1 MADGDPVAS
10 AVDLRECEREPIH
23 VPGAIQPHGVLLNLR
38 ESDLTITQVSVNA
51 LAVLGVDAQNLLQQP
66 LMQFIA
72 DESMDKIREALGLKN
87 VAVANPV
94 RVELHN
100 AQGSAFDGILHRH
113 SGALIFELEPRRT
126 RNERYLRNA
135 ASNIGGVLELLQ
147 STPDIQTLCET
158 TAEEVRRIAGFDRVM
173 VYRFD
178 PEWNGEVIAEAKVE
192 DTGSYLHHRF
202 PASDIPAQARQ
213 LYTLNWIRFIPTVDY
228 RPAGLLGTA
237 DLAEPL
243 DMSFSVL
250 RSVSPIHLEYLKN
263 MGVTASMSISLL
275 HDGRLWGLVA
285 CHHHSPK
292 YLPYA
297 IRQNCQLIGQ
307 AASSQ
312 VRVQEA
318 TSNYYYHT
326 ARTSIR
332 AKFIEHIAGV
342 QHFAEGL
349 TRLHP
354 NLLDFIEASGAAVFW
369 ENRYTT
375 VGETPDEGTL
385 ERLRVWVRSRISE
398 SLYWTDSLPSVYESA
413 AQWKDVS
420 SGLLALE
427 ILRERGCY
435 VMWFRPEVVRTVTW
449 GGNPNKAIDVDEQ
462 TGRINPRKS
471 FEAWK
476 QTVRLR
482 SLPWAPHELDSVY
495 ELRNTL
501 VSIVNAEIEREQAEE
516 QRVAREAAEA
526 ADRAKSEFLASM
538 SHEIRTPMN
547 GVLGMAELLLDT
559 QLTPEQRDYA
569 QRVHSSGET
578 LLRVLNDILDFSK
591 IEAHQMQIENL
602 NFDLRAEVEE
612 VAQLLAR
619 GAQSKGLELVDFVD
633 PAVPTA
639 LRGDPFRLRQVLT
652 NLVGNAIKFTEQGEI
667 TLFAR
672 LVEET
677 SERVTVRFE
686 VQDTGI
692 GMTPQEQERL
702 FKAFSQA
709 SSATTR
715 RYGGTGLGLVI
726 SKRLV
731 ELMGGRIEVES
742 EQGRGSTFWFTAEF
756 EKEEVARQVAGSSRG
771 TRIRGL
777 RAIIVDDNATNRK
790 ILNQQMASWGMHVES
805 AEGGL
810 PALEELRSAVER
822 GEPYHVAVLDLQ
834 MPGIDGLEL
843 AQRIKTDP
851 TLASTRLLLLT
862 SLGQYNMVGSTYRAG
877 VEAVLT
883 KPVRQAQ
890 LFNCLTTVLGPSG
903 GSPPA
908 FAEPAAPSG
917 ESTGKD
923 AYERERRAHVLL
935 AEDNMANRDVT
946 AMMLEKLGYRVDAV
960 KDGIEAVEALSR
972 TSSYAVVLMD
982 VQMPEMDGYKAT
994 KEIRRN
1000 EGGGHH
1006 TPIIAM
1012 TGNVMQGDREKVLE
1026 AGMDDYVSKPVRLD
1040 ELGEVLRRWVA
1051 DKEEKI

>member
-1 MADGDPVAS
+1 M
-10 AVDLRECEREPIH
+10 
-23 VPGAIQPHGVLLNLR
+23 
-38 ESDLTITQVSVNA
+38 
-51 LAVLGVDAQNLLQQP
+51 
-66 LMQFIA
+66 
-72 DESMDKIREALGLKN
+72 
-87 VAVANPV
+87 
-94 RVELHN
+94 
-100 AQGSAFDGILHRH
+100 
-113 SGALIFELEPRRT
+113 
-126 RNERYLRNA
+126 
-135 ASNIGGVLELLQ
+135 
-147 STPDIQTLCET
+147 
-158 TAEEVRRIAGFDRVM
+158 
-173 VYRFD
+173 
-178 PEWNGEVIAEAKVE
+178 
-192 DTGSYLHHRF
+192 
-202 PASDIPAQARQ
+202 
-213 LYTLNWIRFIPTVDY
+213 
-228 RPAGLLGTA
+228 
-237 DLAEPL
+237 
-243 DMSFSVL
+243 
-250 RSVSPIHLEYLKN
+250 
-263 MGVTASMSISLL
+263 
-275 HDGRLWGLVA
+275 
-285 CHHHSPK
+285 
-292 YLPYA
+292 
-297 IRQNCQLIGQ
+297 
-307 AASSQ
+307 
-312 VRVQEA
+312 
-318 TSNYYYHT
+318 
-326 ARTSIR
+326 
-332 AKFIEHIAGV
+332 
-342 QHFAEGL
+342 
-349 TRLHP
+349 
-354 NLLDFIEASGAAVFW
+354 
-369 ENRYTT
+369 
-375 VGETPDEGTL
+375 
-385 ERLRVWVRSRISE
+385 
-398 SLYWTDSLPSVYESA
+398 
-413 AQWKDVS
+413 
-420 SGLLALE
+420 
-427 ILRERGCY
+427 
-435 VMWFRPEVVRTVTW
+435 
-449 GGNPNKAIDVDEQ
+449 
-462 TGRINPRKS
+462 
-471 FEAWK
+471 
-476 QTVRLR
+476 
-482 SLPWAPHELDSVY
+482 
-495 ELRNTL
+495 
-501 VSIVNAEIEREQAEE
+501 
-516 QRVAREAAEA
+516 AREAAEA

-569 QRVHSSGET
+569 QRVRSSGET

-790 ILNQQMASWGMHVES
+790 ILHQQMASWGMHVES

-834 MPGIDGLEL
+834 MPGMDGLEL

-862 SLGQYNMVGSTYRAG
+862 SLGQYNMVESTYRAG

-903 GSPPA
+903 SSPPA

-1000 EGGGHH
+1000 EGGGRH

>member
-1 MADGDPVAS
+1 MADEGLVGRAL
-10 AVDLRECEREPIH
+10 DLAECEREPIH

-38 ESDLTITQVSVNA
+38 ESDLAIIQASANA
-51 LAVLGVDAQNLLQQP
+51 LDVLGVDAHNLLQQP
-66 LMQFIA
+66 LMQFID
-72 DESMDKIREALGLKN
+72 DECMDHLREALSLKN
-87 VAVANPV
+87 VAIANPV
-94 RVELHN
+94 RVELRN
-100 AQGSAFDGILHRH
+100 DRRPGFDGVLHRH
-113 SGALIFELEPRRT
+113 SGALIFELEPHRT
-126 RNERYLRNA
+126 SEERSIQTA
-135 ASNIGGVLELLQ
+135 VSNIGGALELLQ
-147 STPDIQTLCET
+147 SLPDIQTLCET
-158 TAEEVRRIAGFDRVM
+158 TAEEVRRITGFDRVM
-173 VYRFD
+173 IYKFD
-178 PEWNGEVIAEAKVE
+178 PEWNGEVIAEAKAE
-192 DTGSYLHHRF
+192 DIGSYINHRF
-202 PASDIPAQARQ
+202 PASDIPSQARR
-213 LYTLNWIRFIPTVDY
+213 LYALNSIRYIPTVDY

-263 MGVTASMSISLL
+263 MGVAASMSVSLL

-285 CHHHSPK
+285 CHHRSPRD
-292 YLPYA
+292 LPYM
-297 IRQNCQLIGQ
+297 IRQNCKLIGQ

-318 TSNYYYHT
+318 TSNYSYYME
-326 ARTSIR
+326 RTTMR
-332 AKFIEHIAGV
+332 AKFIERVAGV

-349 TRLHP
+349 TGFRP
-354 NLLDFIEASGAAVFW
+354 NMLDFVEASGAAVFW
-369 ENRYTT
+369 EDRCTT

-385 ERLRVWVRSRISE
+385 ERLREWVKSRISG

-413 AQWKDVS
+413 AEWKDVV

-427 ILRERGCY
+427 ILRERSCY

-501 VSIVNAEIEREQAEE
+501 VSIVNAEIEREHAEE

-526 ADRAKSEFLASM
+526 ADQAKSEFLASM

-559 QLTPEQRDYA
+559 KLTPEQRDYA
-569 QRVHSSGET
+569 QRVRSSGET

-591 IEAHQMQIENL
+591 IEAHQVQLENL
-602 NFDLRAEVEE
+602 NFDLRAEVED
-612 VAQLLAR
+612 VAQLLAV
-619 GAQSKGLELVDFVD
+619 GAQSKGLELIDFVD

-667 TLFAR
+667 TLFVRTLKEA
-672 LVEET
+672 
-677 SERVTVRFE
+677 SGRVTVRFE
-686 VQDTGI
+686 VKDTGI

-742 EQGRGSTFWFTAEF
+742 EQDRGSTFWFTAEF
-756 EKEEVARQVAGSSRG
+756 EKEQDAQQIAVSARR

-777 RAIIVDDNATNRK
+777 RAFIVDDNATNRK
-790 ILNQQMASWGMHVES
+790 ILHQQMASWGMHVGS

-810 PALEELRSAVER
+810 HALEELRSAVER
-822 GEPYHVAVLDLQ
+822 GEPYHIAVLDLQ
-834 MPGIDGLEL
+834 MPGMDGLEL

-851 TLASTRLLLLT
+851 TLTSTRLLLLT
-862 SLGQYNMVGSTYRAG
+862 SLGQYNMAKNTYRAG
-877 VEAVLT
+877 VEALLT

-890 LFNCLTTVLGPSG
+890 LFNCLTTMLGSSG
-903 GSPPA
+903 GSPSTSS
-908 FAEPAAPSG
+908 EPEAPSG

-923 AYERERRAHVLL
+923 AYERQAYVLL
-935 AEDNMANRDVT
+935 AEDNAANRDVT
-946 AMMLEKLGYRVDAV
+946 AMMLEKLGYRVDVV
-960 KDGIEAVEALSR
+960 KDGVEAVEALSR
-972 TSSYAVVLMD
+972 TSSYAAVLMD

-994 KEIRRN
+994 KEIRRD
-1000 EGGGHH
+1000 EGGGRH

-1012 TGNVMQGDREKVLE
+1012 TGNAMQGDREKALE
-1026 AGMDDYVSKPVRLD
+1026 AGMDDYVSKPIGLD
-1040 ELGEVLRRWVA
+1040 ELGEVLRRWVT
-1051 DKEEKI
+1051 DKEE

>member
-1 MADGDPVAS
+1 VADGEPVAG
-10 AVDLRECEREPIH
+10 AVDLTACEREPIH
-23 VPGAIQPHGVLLNLR
+23 VPGTIQPHGVLFNLR
-38 ESDLTITQVSVNA
+38 ESDLAVIQVSVNA
-51 LAVLGVDAQNLLQQP
+51 LDVLGVDAQNLLQQP
-66 LMQFIA
+66 LMQFVD
-72 DESMDKIREALGLKN
+72 DECTEHLRQALGLKN
-87 VAVANPV
+87 VAVVNPV
-94 RVELHN
+94 RVELRN
-100 AQGSAFDGILHRH
+100 DQRSGFDGVVHRH
-113 SGALIFELEPRRT
+113 GGALIFELEPRST
-126 RNERYLRNA
+126 SEERYVQNA
-135 ASNIGGVLELLQ
+135 ANNIGGALELLQ

-158 TAEEVRRIAGFDRVM
+158 TAEEVRRITGFDRVM
-173 VYRFD
+173 VYKFD
-178 PEWNGEVIAEAKVE
+178 PEWNGEVIAEAKAE
-192 DTGSYLHHRF
+192 ETGSYLHHRF
-202 PASDIPAQARQ
+202 PASDIPSQARK
-213 LYTLNWIRFIPTVDY
+213 LYALNRIRFIPKVDY
-228 RPAGLLGTA
+228 QPAGLIGTA

-243 DMSFSVL
+243 DMSFAVL

-263 MGVTASMSISLL
+263 MGVAASMSISLL

-285 CHHHSPK
+285 CHHRSPR

-307 AASSQ
+307 TASSQ
-312 VRVQEA
+312 IRVQEA
-318 TSNYYYHT
+318 TSNYSYHT
-326 ARTSIR
+326 ERTSIR
-332 AKFIEHIAGV
+332 AKFIEHVAGV

-349 TRLHP
+349 TGFRP
-354 NLLDFIEASGAAVFW
+354 NLLDFVEASGAAVFW
-369 ENRYTT
+369 EDQYTT
-375 VGETPDEGTL
+375 VGEAPDEGTL
-385 ERLRVWVRSRISE
+385 GRLREWVRSRISE

-413 AQWKDVS
+413 AEWKEVA

-435 VMWFRPEVVRTVTW
+435 IMWFRPEVVRTVTW

-559 QLTPEQRDYA
+559 KLTPVQRDYA
-569 QRVHSSGET
+569 QRVCRSGES
-578 LLRVLNDILDFSK
+578 LLRVLNDILDFSR
-591 IEAHQMQIENL
+591 IEARQVQLENL
-602 NFDLRAEVEE
+602 NFDLRVEVEE
-612 VAQLLAR
+612 VAQLLAV
-619 GAQSKGLELVDFVD
+619 GAQRKGLELVDFVD
-633 PAVPTA
+633 PAVPTT

-672 LVEET
+672 LVKET
-677 SERVTVRFE
+677 NQGVTVRFE

-702 FKAFSQA
+702 FNAFSQA

-715 RYGGTGLGLVI
+715 RYGGTGLGLII
-726 SKRLV
+726 SERLV

-742 EQGRGSTFWFTAEF
+742 EQGRGSTFWFTVEF
-756 EKEEVARQVAGSSRG
+756 EKAEGARQVALSARR

-790 ILNQQMASWGMHVES
+790 ILHQQLASWGMHVGS

-810 PALEELRSAVER
+810 HALEELRSAVER

-834 MPGIDGLEL
+834 MPGMDGLEL
-843 AQRIKTDP
+843 AQQIKTDP
-851 TLASTRLLLLT
+851 KLTSIRLLLLT
-862 SLGQYNMVGSTYRAG
+862 SLSQYNVVEDTYRAG

-890 LFNCLTTVLGPSG
+890 LFNCLTTVLGLSG
-903 GSPPA
+903 GSLSASSTPA
-908 FAEPAAPSG
+908 ESSG

-923 AYERERRAHVLL
+923 AYECQAHVLL
-935 AEDNMANRDVT
+935 AEDNAANRDVT

-960 KDGIEAVEALSR
+960 EDGVEAVEALSR
-972 TSSYAVVLMD
+972 ISSYAAVLMD

-994 KEIRRN
+994 KEIRRY
-1000 EGGGHH
+1000 EGGGRHI
-1006 TPIIAM
+1006 PIIAM
-1012 TGNVMQGDREKVLE
+1012 TGNAMQGDREKALE
-1026 AGMDDYVSKPVRLD
+1026 AGMDDYVSKPVGLN
-1040 ELGEVLRRWVA
+1040 ELGEILGRWVA
-1051 DKEEKI
+1051 DKEE

>member
-1 MADGDPVAS
+1 
-10 AVDLRECEREPIH
+10 
-23 VPGAIQPHGVLLNLR
+23 
-38 ESDLTITQVSVNA
+38 
-51 LAVLGVDAQNLLQQP
+51 
-66 LMQFIA
+66 MQFVD
-72 DESMDKIREALGLKN
+72 DECTEHLRQALGLKN
-87 VAVANPV
+87 VAVVNPV
-94 RVELHN
+94 RVELRN
-100 AQGSAFDGILHRH
+100 DQRSGFDGVVHRH
-113 SGALIFELEPRRT
+113 GGALIFELEPRST
-126 RNERYLRNA
+126 SEERYVQNA
-135 ASNIGGVLELLQ
+135 ANNIGGALELLQ

-158 TAEEVRRIAGFDRVM
+158 TAEEVRRITGFDRVM
-173 VYRFD
+173 VYKFD
-178 PEWNGEVIAEAKVE
+178 PEWNGEVIAEAKAE
-192 DTGSYLHHRF
+192 ETGSYLHHRF
-202 PASDIPAQARQ
+202 PASDIPPQARK
-213 LYTLNWIRFIPTVDY
+213 LYALNRIRFIPKVDY
-228 RPAGLLGTA
+228 QPAGLIGTA

-243 DMSFSVL
+243 DMSFAVL

-263 MGVTASMSISLL
+263 MGVAASMSISLL

-285 CHHHSPK
+285 CHHRSPR

-307 AASSQ
+307 TASSQ

-318 TSNYYYHT
+318 TSNYSYHT
-326 ARTSIR
+326 ERTSIR
-332 AKFIEHIAGV
+332 AKFIEHVAGV

-349 TRLHP
+349 IGFRP
-354 NLLDFIEASGAAVFW
+354 NLLDFVEASGAAVFW
-369 ENRYTT
+369 EDQYTT
-375 VGETPDEGTL
+375 VGEAPDEGTL
-385 ERLRVWVRSRISE
+385 GRLREWVRSRISE

-413 AQWKDVS
+413 AEWKDVA

-435 VMWFRPEVVRTVTW
+435 IMWFRPEVVRTVTW

-559 QLTPEQRDYA
+559 KLTPEQRDYA
-569 QRVHSSGET
+569 QRVCRSGES
-578 LLRVLNDILDFSK
+578 LLRVLNDILDFSR
-591 IEAHQMQIENL
+591 IEARQVQLENL
-602 NFDLRAEVEE
+602 NFDLRVEVEE
-612 VAQLLAR
+612 VAQLLAV
-619 GAQSKGLELVDFVD
+619 GAQRKGLELVDFVD
-633 PAVPTA
+633 PAVPTT

-672 LVEET
+672 LVKET
-677 SERVTVRFE
+677 NQGVTVRFE

-702 FKAFSQA
+702 FNAFSQA

-726 SKRLV
+726 SERLV

-742 EQGRGSTFWFTAEF
+742 EQGRGSTFWFTVEF
-756 EKEEVARQVAGSSRG
+756 EKEEGARQVALSARR

-777 RAIIVDDNATNRK
+777 RAFIVDDNATNRK
-790 ILNQQMASWGMHVES
+790 ILHQQLASWGMHVGS

-810 PALEELRSAVER
+810 HALEELRSAVER

-834 MPGIDGLEL
+834 MPGMDGLEL

-851 TLASTRLLLLT
+851 KLTSTRLLLLT
-862 SLGQYNMVGSTYRAG
+862 SLSQYNVVEDTYHAG

-890 LFNCLTTVLGPSG
+890 LFNCLTTVLGLSG
-903 GSPPA
+903 GSLSASSTPA
-908 FAEPAAPSG
+908 ESSG

-923 AYERERRAHVLL
+923 AYECQAHVLL
-935 AEDNMANRDVT
+935 AEDNAANRDVT

-960 KDGIEAVEALSR
+960 KDGVEAVEALSR
-972 TSSYAVVLMD
+972 ISSYAAVLMD

-994 KEIRRN
+994 KEIRRH
-1000 EGGGHH
+1000 EGGGRHI
-1006 TPIIAM
+1006 PIIAM
-1012 TGNVMQGDREKVLE
+1012 TGNAMQGDREKALE
-1026 AGMDDYVSKPVRLD
+1026 AGMDDYVSKPVGLN
-1040 ELGEVLRRWVA
+1040 ELGEVLGLWVA
-1051 DKEEKI
+1051 DKEE

>member
-1 MADGDPVAS
+1 MADGEPVAG
-10 AVDLRECEREPIH
+10 AVDLTACEREPIH
-23 VPGAIQPHGVLLNLR
+23 VPGTIQPHGVLFNLR
-38 ESDLTITQVSVNA
+38 ESDLAVIQVSVNA
-51 LAVLGVDAQNLLQQP
+51 LDVLGVDAQNLLQQP
-66 LMQFIA
+66 LMQFVD
-72 DESMDKIREALGLKN
+72 DECTEHLRQALGLKN
-87 VAVANPV
+87 VAVVNPV
-94 RVELHN
+94 RVELRN
-100 AQGSAFDGILHRH
+100 DQRSGFDGVVHRH
-113 SGALIFELEPRRT
+113 GGALIFELEPRST
-126 RNERYLRNA
+126 SEERYVQNA
-135 ASNIGGVLELLQ
+135 ANNIGGALELLQ

-158 TAEEVRRIAGFDRVM
+158 TAEEVRRITGFDRVM
-173 VYRFD
+173 VYKFD
-178 PEWNGEVIAEAKVE
+178 PEWNGEVIAEAKAE
-192 DTGSYLHHRF
+192 ETGSYLHHRF
-202 PASDIPAQARQ
+202 PASDIPSQARK
-213 LYTLNWIRFIPTVDY
+213 LYALNRIRFIPKVHY
-228 RPAGLLGTA
+228 QPAGLIGTA

-243 DMSFSVL
+243 DMSFAVL

-263 MGVTASMSISLL
+263 MGVAASMSISLL

-285 CHHHSPK
+285 CHHRSPR

-307 AASSQ
+307 TASSQ

-318 TSNYYYHT
+318 TSNYSYHT
-326 ARTSIR
+326 ERTSIR
-332 AKFIEHIAGV
+332 AKFIEHVAGV

-349 TRLHP
+349 TGFRP
-354 NLLDFIEASGAAVFW
+354 NLLDFVEASGAAVFW
-369 ENRYTT
+369 EDQYTT
-375 VGETPDEGTL
+375 VGEAPDEGTL
-385 ERLRVWVRSRISE
+385 GRLREWVRSRISE

-413 AQWKDVS
+413 AEWKDVA

-435 VMWFRPEVVRTVTW
+435 IMWFRPEVVRTVTW

-559 QLTPEQRDYA
+559 KLTPVQRDYA
-569 QRVHSSGET
+569 QRVCRSGES
-578 LLRVLNDILDFSK
+578 LLRVLNDILDFSR
-591 IEAHQMQIENL
+591 IEARQVQLENL
-602 NFDLRAEVEE
+602 NFDLRVEVEE
-612 VAQLLAR
+612 VAQLLAV
-619 GAQSKGLELVDFVD
+619 GAQRKGLELVDFVD
-633 PAVPTA
+633 PAVPTT

-672 LVEET
+672 LVKET
-677 SERVTVRFE
+677 NQGVTVRFE

-702 FKAFSQA
+702 FNAFSQA

-715 RYGGTGLGLVI
+715 RYGGTGLGLII
-726 SKRLV
+726 SERLV
-731 ELMGGRIEVES
+731 ELMGGRREVES
-742 EQGRGSTFWFTAEF
+742 EQGRGSTFWFTVEF
-756 EKEEVARQVAGSSRG
+756 EKEEGARQVALSARR

-790 ILNQQMASWGMHVES
+790 ILHQQLASWGMHVGS

-810 PALEELRSAVER
+810 HALEELRSAVER

-834 MPGIDGLEL
+834 MPGMDGLEL
-843 AQRIKTDP
+843 AQQIKTDP
-851 TLASTRLLLLT
+851 KLTSIRLLLLT
-862 SLGQYNMVGSTYRAG
+862 SLSQYNVVEDTYRAG

-890 LFNCLTTVLGPSG
+890 LFNCLTTVLGLSG
-903 GSPPA
+903 GSLSASSTPA
-908 FAEPAAPSG
+908 ESSG
-917 ESTGKD
+917 ENTGKD
-923 AYERERRAHVLL
+923 AYECQAHVLL
-935 AEDNMANRDVT
+935 AEDNAANRDVT

-960 KDGIEAVEALSR
+960 EDGVEAVEALSR
-972 TSSYAVVLMD
+972 ISSYAAVLMD

-994 KEIRRN
+994 KEIRRY
-1000 EGGGHH
+1000 EGGGRHI
-1006 TPIIAM
+1006 PIIAM
-1012 TGNVMQGDREKVLE
+1012 TGNAMQGDREKALE
-1026 AGMDDYVSKPVRLD
+1026 AGMDDYVSKPVGLN
-1040 ELGEVLRRWVA
+1040 ELGEILGRWVA
-1051 DKEEKI
+1051 DKEE

>member
-1 MADGDPVAS
+1 
-10 AVDLRECEREPIH
+10 
-23 VPGAIQPHGVLLNLR
+23 VLFNLR
-38 ESDLTITQVSVNA
+38 ESDLAVIQVSVNA
-51 LAVLGVDAQNLLQQP
+51 LDVLGVDAQNLLQQP
-66 LMQFIA
+66 LMQFVD
-72 DESMDKIREALGLKN
+72 DECTEHLRQALGLKN
-87 VAVANPV
+87 VAVVNPV
-94 RVELHN
+94 RVELRN
-100 AQGSAFDGILHRH
+100 DQRSGFDGVVHRH
-113 SGALIFELEPRRT
+113 GGALIFELEPRST
-126 RNERYLRNA
+126 SEERYVQNA
-135 ASNIGGVLELLQ
+135 ANNIGGALELLQ

-158 TAEEVRRIAGFDRVM
+158 TAEEVRRITGFDRVM
-173 VYRFD
+173 VYKFD
-178 PEWNGEVIAEAKVE
+178 PEWNGEVIAEAKAE
-192 DTGSYLHHRF
+192 ETGSYLHHRF
-202 PASDIPAQARQ
+202 PASDIPSQARK
-213 LYTLNWIRFIPTVDY
+213 LYALNRIRFIPKVHY
-228 RPAGLLGTA
+228 QPAGLIGTA

-243 DMSFSVL
+243 DMSFAVL

-263 MGVTASMSISLL
+263 MGVAASMSISLL

-285 CHHHSPK
+285 CHHRSPR

-307 AASSQ
+307 TASSQ

-318 TSNYYYHT
+318 TSNYSYHT
-326 ARTSIR
+326 ERTSIR
-332 AKFIEHIAGV
+332 AKFIEHVAGV

-349 TRLHP
+349 TGFRP
-354 NLLDFIEASGAAVFW
+354 NLLDFVEASGAAVFW
-369 ENRYTT
+369 EDQYTT
-375 VGETPDEGTL
+375 VGEAPDEGTL
-385 ERLRVWVRSRISE
+385 GRLREWVRSRISE

-413 AQWKDVS
+413 AEWKDVA

-435 VMWFRPEVVRTVTW
+435 IMWFRPEVVRTVTW

-559 QLTPEQRDYA
+559 KLTPVQRDYA
-569 QRVHSSGET
+569 QRVCRSGES
-578 LLRVLNDILDFSK
+578 LLRVLNDILDFSR
-591 IEAHQMQIENL
+591 IEARQIQLENL
-602 NFDLRAEVEE
+602 NFDLRVEVEE
-612 VAQLLAR
+612 VAQLLAV
-619 GAQSKGLELVDFVD
+619 GAQRKGLELVDFVD
-633 PAVPTA
+633 PAVPTT

-672 LVEET
+672 LVKET
-677 SERVTVRFE
+677 NQGVTVRFE

-702 FKAFSQA
+702 FNAFSQA

-715 RYGGTGLGLVI
+715 RYGGTGLGLII
-726 SKRLV
+726 SERLV

-742 EQGRGSTFWFTAEF
+742 EQGRGSTFWFTVEF
-756 EKEEVARQVAGSSRG
+756 EKEEDARQVALSARR

-777 RAIIVDDNATNRK
+777 QAIIVDDNATNRK
-790 ILNQQMASWGMHVES
+790 ILHQQLASWGMHVGS

-810 PALEELRSAVER
+810 HALEELRSAVER

-834 MPGIDGLEL
+834 MPGMDGLEL
-843 AQRIKTDP
+843 AQQIKTDP
-851 TLASTRLLLLT
+851 KLTSIRLLLLT
-862 SLGQYNMVGSTYRAG
+862 SLSQYNVVEDTYRAG

-890 LFNCLTTVLGPSG
+890 LFNCLTTVLGLSG
-903 GSPPA
+903 GSLSASSTPA
-908 FAEPAAPSG
+908 ESSG
-917 ESTGKD
+917 ENTGKD
-923 AYERERRAHVLL
+923 AYECQAHVLL
-935 AEDNMANRDVT
+935 AEDNAANRDVT

-960 KDGIEAVEALSR
+960 EDGVEAVEALSR
-972 TSSYAVVLMD
+972 ISSYAAVLMD

-994 KEIRRN
+994 KEIRRY
-1000 EGGGHH
+1000 EGGGRHI
-1006 TPIIAM
+1006 PIIAM
-1012 TGNVMQGDREKVLE
+1012 TGNAMQGDREKALE
-1026 AGMDDYVSKPVRLD
+1026 AGMDDYVSKPVGLN
-1040 ELGEVLRRWVA
+1040 ELGEVLGRWVA
-1051 DKEEKI
+1051 DKEE

>member
-1 MADGDPVAS
+1 MTDEEPVAR
-10 AVDLRECEREPIH
+10 AVDLAECEREPIH

-51 LAVLGVDAQNLLQQP
+51 LDVLGVDAQNLLQQP
-66 LMQFIA
+66 LMQFID
-72 DESMDKIREALGLKN
+72 DECMNDLREVLSLKN

-94 RVELHN
+94 RVELRN
-100 AQGSAFDGILHRH
+100 DQRPSFDGILHRH
-113 SGALIFELEPRRT
+113 SGTLIFELEPRRT
-126 RNERYLRNA
+126 REQRSVQNA
-135 ASNIGGVLELLQ
+135 VSNIGGALEFLQ
-147 STPDIQTLCET
+147 GTPDIQTLCET
-158 TAEEVRRIAGFDRVM
+158 TAEEVRRITGFDRVM
-173 VYRFD
+173 IYKFD
-178 PEWNGEVIAEAKVE
+178 HDWNGEVIAEAKAE

-202 PASDIPAQARQ
+202 PASDIPPQARK
-213 LYTLNWIRFIPTVDY
+213 LYTLNRIRLIPTVDY

-237 DLAEPL
+237 DLAETL

-263 MGVTASMSISLL
+263 MGVAASMSISLL
-275 HDGRLWGLVA
+275 QDGRLWGLVA
-285 CHHHSPK
+285 CHHRSPR

-318 TSNYYYHT
+318 TSSYSYHT
-326 ARTSIR
+326 ERTSIR

-349 TRLHP
+349 TGFRP

-369 ENRYTT
+369 EDQCTT
-375 VGETPDEGTL
+375 VGETPDESNL
-385 ERLRVWVRSRISE
+385 ERLRDWVRSRISG

-413 AQWKDVS
+413 AEWKEVA

-427 ILRERGCY
+427 VLRERGCY
-435 VMWFRPEVVRTVTW
+435 VMWFRPEIIRTVTW

-471 FEAWK
+471 FAAWK

-482 SLPWAPHELDSVY
+482 SLPWAKHELDSVY

-516 QRVAREAAEA
+516 QRVAREVAEA

-538 SHEIRTPMN
+538 SHEIRTPLN
-547 GVLGMAELLLDT
+547 GVLGTAELLLDT
-559 QLTPEQRDYA
+559 QLTPKQREYA
-569 QRVHSSGET
+569 QVVRSSGGT

-591 IEAHQMQIENL
+591 IEAHQVQLENL
-602 NFDLRAEVEE
+602 NFDLRSEVEE
-612 VAQLLAR
+612 VAQLLAE

-639 LRGDPFRLRQVLT
+639 LQGDPFRLRQVLT

-667 TLFAR
+667 ALFAR
-672 LVEET
+672 LIEET
-677 SERVTVRFE
+677 SERATVRFE

-692 GMTPQEQERL
+692 GMTSQEQERL

-715 RYGGTGLGLVI
+715 RYGGTGLGLII

-756 EKEEVARQVAGSSRG
+756 EKGEEDARQVVVSAQR

-777 RAIIVDDNATNRK
+777 RAFIVDDNATNRK
-790 ILNQQMASWGMHVES
+790 ILHQQMASWGMHVGS

-810 PALEELRSAVER
+810 HALEELRSAVER
-822 GEPYHVAVLDLQ
+822 GEPYHVAVLDFQ
-834 MPGIDGLEL
+834 MPGMDGLEL
-843 AQRIKTDP
+843 AQRIKNDP
-851 TLASTRLLLLT
+851 TLTSTRLLLLT
-862 SLGQYNMVGSTYRAG
+862 SLSQYNMVENTYQAG

-883 KPVRQAQ
+883 KPVRQVQ
-890 LFNCLTTVLGPSG
+890 LFNCLTTVLGS
-903 GSPPA
+903 SDRSLSA
-908 FAEPAAPSG
+908 SSEPAAPSG
-917 ESTGKD
+917 ESARKD
-923 AYERERRAHVLL
+923 VYERQAHVLL
-935 AEDNMANRDVT
+935 AEDNAAIRDVT
-946 AMMLEKLGYRVDAV
+946 ARMLERLGYYVDTV
-960 KDGIEAVEALSR
+960 KNGAEAVEALSR
-972 TSSYAVVLMD
+972 TSSYAAVLMD
-982 VQMPEMDGYKAT
+982 VRMPEMDGYKVT
-994 KEIRRN
+994 KEIRRD
-1000 EGGGHH
+1000 ESGGRH
-1006 TPIIAM
+1006 TPIIAL
-1012 TGNVMQGDREKVLE
+1012 TGNAMQGDRKKALE

-1051 DKEEKI
+1051 DKEENI

>member
-1 MADGDPVAS
+1 MADEEPVAR
-10 AVDLRECEREPIH
+10 AVDLAECEREPIH
-23 VPGAIQPHGVLLNLR
+23 VPGAIQPHGVLLTLR
-38 ESDLTITQVSVNA
+38 ESDLAITQVSVNA
-51 LAVLGVDAQNLLQQP
+51 LDVLGVDAQYLLQQP
-66 LMQFIA
+66 LMQFID
-72 DESMDKIREALGLKN
+72 DECMNDLREALSLKN
-87 VAVANPV
+87 VAGANPV
-94 RVELHN
+94 RVELRN
-100 AQGSAFDGILHRH
+100 DQRPSLDGILHRH
-113 SGALIFELEPRRT
+113 SGSLIFELEPRRT
-126 RNERYLRNA
+126 REQRSVQNA
-135 ASNIGGVLELLQ
+135 VSNIGGALEFLQ
-147 STPDIQTLCET
+147 GTPDIQTLCET
-158 TAEEVRRIAGFDRVM
+158 TAEEVRRITGFDRVM
-173 VYRFD
+173 IYKFD
-178 PEWNGEVIAEAKVE
+178 HEWNGEVIAEAKAE

-202 PASDIPAQARQ
+202 PASDIPPQARK
-213 LYTLNWIRFIPTVDY
+213 LYTLNWIRLIPTVDY

-263 MGVTASMSISLL
+263 MGVAASMSISLL
-275 HDGRLWGLVA
+275 QDGRLWGLVA
-285 CHHHSPK
+285 CHHRSPR

-318 TSNYYYHT
+318 TSNYSYHT
-326 ARTSIR
+326 ERTSIR

-349 TRLHP
+349 TGFRP

-369 ENRYTT
+369 EDQCTT
-375 VGETPDEGTL
+375 VGETPDESTL
-385 ERLRVWVRSRISE
+385 ERLRDWVRSRISG

-413 AQWKDVS
+413 AEWKEVV

-427 ILRERGCY
+427 VLRERGCY
-435 VMWFRPEVVRTVTW
+435 VMWFRPEIIRTVTW
-449 GGNPNKAIDVDEQ
+449 GGNPHKAIDVDEQ

-471 FEAWK
+471 FAAWK

-482 SLPWAPHELDSVY
+482 SLPWAKHELDSVY

-516 QRVAREAAEA
+516 QRVAREVAEA

-538 SHEIRTPMN
+538 SHEIRTPLN

-559 QLTPEQRDYA
+559 QLAPKQREYA
-569 QRVHSSGET
+569 QMVRSSGGT

-591 IEAHQMQIENL
+591 IEARQVQLENL
-602 NFDLRAEVEE
+602 NFDLRSEVEE
-612 VAQLLAR
+612 VAQLLAE

-639 LRGDPFRLRQVLT
+639 LQGDPFRLRQVLT

-672 LVEET
+672 LIEET
-677 SERVTVRFE
+677 SERATVRFE

-715 RYGGTGLGLVI
+715 RYGGTGLGLII

-756 EKEEVARQVAGSSRG
+756 EKGEEDARQVAVSAQR

-777 RAIIVDDNATNRK
+777 RAFIVDDNATNRK
-790 ILNQQMASWGMHVES
+790 ILHQQMASWGMHVGS
-805 AEGGL
+805 AESGL
-810 PALEELRSAVER
+810 HALEELRSAVER
-822 GEPYHVAVLDLQ
+822 GEPYHVAVLDFQ
-834 MPGIDGLEL
+834 MPGMDGLEL

-851 TLASTRLLLLT
+851 TLTSTRLLLLT
-862 SLGQYNMVGSTYRAG
+862 SLSQYNMVENTYQAG

-890 LFNCLTTVLGPSG
+890 LFNCLTTVLGS
-903 GSPPA
+903 SDRSLSA
-908 FAEPAAPSG
+908 SSEPAAPSG
-917 ESTGKD
+917 ESAGKD
-923 AYERERRAHVLL
+923 VYRRQAHVLL
-935 AEDNMANRDVT
+935 AEDNAAIRDVT
-946 AMMLEKLGYRVDAV
+946 ARMLERLGYYVDTV
-960 KDGIEAVEALSR
+960 KNGAEAVEALSR
-972 TSSYAVVLMD
+972 TSSYAAVLMD
-982 VQMPEMDGYKAT
+982 VRMPEMDGYKVT
-994 KEIRRN
+994 KEIRRD
-1000 EGGGHH
+1000 EGGGRH
-1006 TPIIAM
+1006 TPIIAL
-1012 TGNVMQGDREKVLE
+1012 TGNAMQGDRKKALE

-1051 DKEEKI
+1051 DKE

>member
-1 MADGDPVAS
+1 MVRILPRLRGRRWADVEIFPGEAKLLLLQARKNRGRAARHVRVRDVRLAGLLAVRRRACRVADGEPVAR
-10 AVDLRECEREPIH
+10 AVDLTECEREPIH
-23 VPGAIQPHGVLLNLR
+23 VPGAIQPHGVLLSLR
-38 ESDLTITQVSVNA
+38 ESDLAITQVSVNA
-51 LAVLGVDAQNLLQQP
+51 LDVLGVDAQNLLQQP
-66 LMQFIA
+66 LMQFID
-72 DESMDKIREALGLKN
+72 DECMDHLREVFNLKN
-87 VAVANPV
+87 VAVVNPI
-94 RVELHN
+94 RVELRN
-100 AQGSAFDGILHRH
+100 DQGSGFDGVLHRH
-113 SGALIFELEPRRT
+113 SGALIFELEPHRT
-126 RNERYLRNA
+126 REERYVQNA
-135 ASNIGGVLELLQ
+135 ASNIGGALELLQ
-147 STPDIQTLCET
+147 SIPDIHTLCET
-158 TAEEVRRIAGFDRVM
+158 TAEEVRRITGFDRVM
-173 VYRFD
+173 IYKFD
-178 PEWNGEVIAEAKVE
+178 PEWNGEVIAEAKAE
-192 DTGSYLHHRF
+192 DTGSYLHHHF
-202 PASDIPAQARQ
+202 PASDIPPQARK
-213 LYTLNWIRFIPTVDY
+213 LYALNWIRLIPTVDY
-228 RPAGLLGTA
+228 RPAGLLGTT
-237 DLAEPL
+237 DLTEPL

-263 MGVTASMSISLL
+263 MGVAASMSISLL

-385 ERLRVWVRSRISE
+385 ERLRGWVRSRISE

-449 GGNPNKAIDVDEQ
+449 GGDPNKAIDVDEQ

-482 SLPWAPHELDSVY
+482 SLPWASHELDSVY

-501 VSIVNAEIEREQAEE
+501 VSIVNAEIERAQAEE

-569 QRVHSSGET
+569 QMVRNSGEA

-591 IEAHQMQIENL
+591 IEARQVQLENL
-602 NFDLRAEVEE
+602 NFDLHTEVEE
-612 VAQLLAR
+612 VAQVRA
-619 GAQSKGLELVDFVD
+619 GAAQSKGLDLVVFAA

-639 LRGDPFRLRQVLT
+639 LRGDPFRLRQVLI

-667 TLFAR
+667 TVFVR

-677 SERVTVRFE
+677 SERIAVRFE

-692 GMTPQEQERL
+692 GMTRQEQERL

-790 ILNQQMASWGMHVES
+790 ILHQQMASWGMHVES

-810 PALEELRSAVER
+810 PALEELRSAVEG

-834 MPGIDGLEL
+834 MPGMNGLEL
-843 AQRIKTDP
+843 AERIKTDP
-851 TLASTRLLLLT
+851 TLTSTRLLLLT
-862 SLGQYNMVGSTYRAG
+862 SLNQYNMVENTYRAG
-877 VEAVLT
+877 VEAILT
-883 KPVRQAQ
+883 KPIRQAQ
-890 LFNCLTTVLGPSG
+890 LFNCLTTVLEPSAD
-903 GSPPA
+903 SLSA
-908 FAEPAAPSG
+908 SLEPEAPSG
-917 ESTGKD
+917 DSAGKD
-923 AYERERRAHVLL
+923 AYERQTHVLL
-935 AEDNMANRDVT
+935 V
-946 AMMLEKLGYRVDAV
+946 
-960 KDGIEAVEALSR
+960 
-972 TSSYAVVLMD
+972 
-982 VQMPEMDGYKAT
+982 
-994 KEIRRN
+994 
-1000 EGGGHH
+1000 
-1006 TPIIAM
+1006 
-1012 TGNVMQGDREKVLE
+1012 
-1026 AGMDDYVSKPVRLD
+1026 
-1040 ELGEVLRRWVA
+1040 
-1051 DKEEKI
+1051 

>member
-1 MADGDPVAS
+1 VADGEPVAG
-10 AVDLRECEREPIH
+10 AVDLTACEREPIH
-23 VPGAIQPHGVLLNLR
+23 VPGTIQPHGVLFNLR
-38 ESDLTITQVSVNA
+38 ESDLAITQVSVNA
-51 LAVLGVDAQNLLQQP
+51 LDVLGVDAQNLLQQP
-66 LMQFIA
+66 LMQFVD
-72 DESMDKIREALGLKN
+72 DECTEHLRQALGLKN
-87 VAVANPV
+87 VAVVNPV
-94 RVELHN
+94 RVELRN
-100 AQGSAFDGILHRH
+100 DQRSGFDGVVHRH
-113 SGALIFELEPRRT
+113 GGALIFELEPRST
-126 RNERYLRNA
+126 SEERYVQNA
-135 ASNIGGVLELLQ
+135 ASNIGGALELLQ

-158 TAEEVRRIAGFDRVM
+158 TAEEVRRITGFDRVM
-173 VYRFD
+173 VYKFD
-178 PEWNGEVIAEAKVE
+178 PEWNGEVIAEAKAE
-192 DTGSYLHHRF
+192 ETGSYLHHRF
-202 PASDIPAQARQ
+202 PASDIPPQARK
-213 LYTLNWIRFIPTVDY
+213 LYALNRIRFIPKVDY
-228 RPAGLLGTA
+228 QPAGLIGTA

-243 DMSFSVL
+243 DMSFAVL

-263 MGVTASMSISLL
+263 MGVAASMSISLL

-285 CHHHSPK
+285 CHHRSPR

-307 AASSQ
+307 TASSQ

-318 TSNYYYHT
+318 TSNYSYHT
-326 ARTSIR
+326 ERTSIR
-332 AKFIEHIAGV
+332 AKFIEHVAGV

-349 TRLHP
+349 TGFRP
-354 NLLDFIEASGAAVFW
+354 NLLDFVEASGAAVFW
-369 ENRYTT
+369 EDQYTT
-375 VGETPDEGTL
+375 VGEAPDEGTL
-385 ERLRVWVRSRISE
+385 GRLREWVRSRISE

-413 AQWKDVS
+413 AEWKDVA

-435 VMWFRPEVVRTVTW
+435 IMWFRPEVVRTVTW

-559 QLTPEQRDYA
+559 KLTPEQRDYA
-569 QRVHSSGET
+569 QRVCRSGES
-578 LLRVLNDILDFSK
+578 LLRVLNDILDFSR
-591 IEAHQMQIENL
+591 IEARQVQLENL
-602 NFDLRAEVEE
+602 NFDLRVEVEE
-612 VAQLLAR
+612 VAQLLAV
-619 GAQSKGLELVDFVD
+619 GAQRKGLELVDFVD
-633 PAVPTA
+633 PAVPTT

-672 LVEET
+672 LVKET
-677 SERVTVRFE
+677 NQGVTVRFE

-702 FKAFSQA
+702 FNAFSQA

-726 SKRLV
+726 SERLV

-742 EQGRGSTFWFTAEF
+742 EQGRGSTFWFTVEF
-756 EKEEVARQVAGSSRG
+756 EKAEGARQVALSARR

-777 RAIIVDDNATNRK
+777 RAFIVDDNATNRK
-790 ILNQQMASWGMHVES
+790 ILHQQLASWGMHVGS

-810 PALEELRSAVER
+810 HALEVLRSAVER

-834 MPGIDGLEL
+834 MPGMDGLEL
-843 AQRIKTDP
+843 AQQIKTDP
-851 TLASTRLLLLT
+851 KLTSTRLLLLT
-862 SLGQYNMVGSTYRAG
+862 SLSQYNVVEDTYRAG

-890 LFNCLTTVLGPSG
+890 LFNCLTTVLGLSG
-903 GSPPA
+903 GSLSASSTPA
-908 FAEPAAPSG
+908 ESSG

-923 AYERERRAHVLL
+923 AYECQAHVLL
-935 AEDNMANRDVT
+935 AEDNAANRDVT

-960 KDGIEAVEALSR
+960 KDGVEAVEALSR
-972 TSSYAVVLMD
+972 ISSYAAVLMD

-994 KEIRRN
+994 KEIRRY
-1000 EGGGHH
+1000 EGGGRHI
-1006 TPIIAM
+1006 PIIAM
-1012 TGNVMQGDREKVLE
+1012 TGNAMQGDREKALE
-1026 AGMDDYVSKPVRLD
+1026 AGMDDYVSKPVGLN
-1040 ELGEVLRRWVA
+1040 ELGEVLGRWVA
-1051 DKEEKI
+1051 DKEE

>member
-1 MADGDPVAS
+1 MADGEPVAG
-10 AVDLRECEREPIH
+10 AVDPTECEREPIH
-23 VPGAIQPHGVLLNLR
+23 VPGTIQPHGVLFNLR
-38 ESDLTITQVSVNA
+38 ESDLAITQVSVNA
-51 LAVLGVDAQNLLQQP
+51 LDVLGVDAQNLLQQP
-66 LMQFIA
+66 LMQFVD
-72 DESMDKIREALGLKN
+72 DECTEHLRQALGLKN
-87 VAVANPV
+87 VAVVNPV
-94 RVELHN
+94 RVELRN
-100 AQGSAFDGILHRH
+100 DQRSGFDGVVHRH
-113 SGALIFELEPRRT
+113 GGALIFELEPRST
-126 RNERYLRNA
+126 SEERYVQNA
-135 ASNIGGVLELLQ
+135 ASNIGGALELLQ

-158 TAEEVRRIAGFDRVM
+158 TAEEVRRITGFDRVM
-173 VYRFD
+173 VYKFD
-178 PEWNGEVIAEAKVE
+178 PEWNGEVIAEAKAE
-192 DTGSYLHHRF
+192 ETGSYLQHRF
-202 PASDIPAQARQ
+202 PASDIPPQARK
-213 LYTLNWIRFIPTVDY
+213 LYTLNWLRLIPTVDY

-263 MGVTASMSISLL
+263 MGVAASMSISLL
-275 HDGRLWGLVA
+275 HDGKLWGLVA
-285 CHHHSPK
+285 CHHRSPR

-307 AASSQ
+307 TASSQ

-318 TSNYYYHT
+318 TSNYSYHT
-326 ARTSIR
+326 ERTSIR
-332 AKFIEHIAGV
+332 AKFIEHVAGV

-349 TRLHP
+349 TGFRP
-354 NLLDFIEASGAAVFW
+354 NLLDFVEASGAAVFW
-369 ENRYTT
+369 EDQYTT
-375 VGETPDEGTL
+375 VGEAPDEGTL
-385 ERLRVWVRSRISE
+385 GRLREWVRSRISE

-413 AQWKDVS
+413 AEWKDVA

-435 VMWFRPEVVRTVTW
+435 IMWFRPEVVRTVTW

-501 VSIVNAEIEREQAEE
+501 VSIVNAEIEREQAEK

-526 ADRAKSEFLASM
+526 ANRAKSEFLASM

-559 QLTPEQRDYA
+559 KLTPEQRDYA
-569 QRVHSSGET
+569 QRVCRSGES
-578 LLRVLNDILDFSK
+578 LLRVLNDILDFSR
-591 IEAHQMQIENL
+591 IEARQVQLENL
-602 NFDLRAEVEE
+602 NFDLRVEVEE
-612 VAQLLAR
+612 VAQLLAV
-619 GAQSKGLELVDFVD
+619 GAQRKGLELVDFVD
-633 PAVPTA
+633 PAVPTT

-672 LVEET
+672 LVKET
-677 SERVTVRFE
+677 NQGVTVRFE

-702 FKAFSQA
+702 FNAFSQA

-726 SKRLV
+726 SERLV

-742 EQGRGSTFWFTAEF
+742 EQGRGSTFWFTVEF
-756 EKEEVARQVAGSSRG
+756 EKEEGARQVALSARR

-777 RAIIVDDNATNRK
+777 RAFIVDDNATNRK
-790 ILNQQMASWGMHVES
+790 ILHQQLASWGMHVGS

-810 PALEELRSAVER
+810 HALEELRSAVER

-834 MPGIDGLEL
+834 MPGMDGLEL

-851 TLASTRLLLLT
+851 KLTSTRLLLLT
-862 SLGQYNMVGSTYRAG
+862 SLSQYNVVEDTYHAG

-890 LFNCLTTVLGPSG
+890 LFNCLTTVLGLSG
-903 GSPPA
+903 GSLSASSTPA
-908 FAEPAAPSG
+908 ESSG

-923 AYERERRAHVLL
+923 AYECQAHVLL
-935 AEDNMANRDVT
+935 AEDNAANRDVT

-960 KDGIEAVEALSR
+960 KDGVEAVEALSR
-972 TSSYAVVLMD
+972 ISSYAAVLMD

-994 KEIRRN
+994 KEIRRY
-1000 EGGGHH
+1000 EGGGRHI
-1006 TPIIAM
+1006 PIIAM
-1012 TGNVMQGDREKVLE
+1012 TGNAMQGDREKALE
-1026 AGMDDYVSKPVRLD
+1026 AGMDDYVSKPVGLN
-1040 ELGEVLRRWVA
+1040 ELGEVLGRWVA
-1051 DKEEKI
+1051 DKEE

>member
-1 MADGDPVAS
+1 MTDGEPVDRT
-10 AVDLRECEREPIH
+10 VDLAECEREPIH
-23 VPGAIQPHGVLLNLR
+23 VPGAIQPHGVLLSLR
-38 ESDLTITQVSVNA
+38 ESDLVITQASVNA
-51 LAVLGVDAQNLLQQP
+51 LDVLGVDAQNLLQQP
-66 LMQFIA
+66 LMRFID
-72 DESMDKIREALGLKN
+72 DECMDHLREVLGLKN

-94 RVELHN
+94 RIELRN
-100 AQGSAFDGILHRH
+100 DQGPGFDGVLHRH
-113 SGALIFELEPRRT
+113 SGALIFELEPHRT
-126 RNERYLRNA
+126 SEERGIQNA
-135 ASNIGGVLELLQ
+135 ASNTGGALELLQ
-147 STPDIQTLCET
+147 SIPDIQTLCET
-158 TAEEVRRIAGFDRVM
+158 TVEEVRRITGFDRVM
-173 VYRFD
+173 IYKFD
-178 PEWNGEVIAEAKVE
+178 PEWNGEVIAETKTE
-192 DTGSYLHHRF
+192 GTGSFLHHRF
-202 PASDIPAQARQ
+202 PASDIPRQARE
-213 LYTLNWIRFIPTVDY
+213 LYALNWIRFIPTVNY
-228 RPAGLLGTA
+228 RPAALLGTT

-243 DMSFSVL
+243 DLSFSIL

-263 MGVTASMSISLL
+263 MGVAASMSISLL
-275 HDGRLWGLVA
+275 HNGRLWGLVA
-285 CHHHSPK
+285 CHHRSPR
-292 YLPYA
+292 YLPYVV
-297 IRQNCQLIGQ
+297 RQNCQLIGQ

-318 TSNYYYHT
+318 TSNYSYHT
-326 ARTSIR
+326 ERTTIR
-332 AKFIEHIAGV
+332 AKFIEHVARV

-349 TRLHP
+349 TGFRP
-354 NLLDFIEASGAAVFW
+354 NLLDFVEASGAAVFW
-369 ENRYTT
+369 EDQCTT
-375 VGETPDEGTL
+375 VGETPDEDTL
-385 ERLRVWVRSRISE
+385 ERLREWVRSRISGT
-398 SLYWTDSLPSVYESA
+398 LYWTDSLPSVYEA
-413 AQWKDVS
+413 VAEWKDVA

-501 VSIVNAEIEREQAEE
+501 VSIANAEIEREQAEE

-538 SHEIRTPMN
+538 SHEIRTPLN
-547 GVLGMAELLLDT
+547 GVLGTAELLLDT

-569 QRVHSSGET
+569 QMVRSSGET
-578 LLRVLNDILDFSK
+578 LLRVLNDILDYSK
-591 IEAHQMQIENL
+591 VEARQVQLENL
-602 NFDLRAEVEE
+602 DFNLRAEVEE
-612 VAQLLAR
+612 VAQLLAG

-633 PAVPTA
+633 PAIPTA

-652 NLVGNAIKFTEQGEI
+652 NLVANAIKFTEQGEI

-686 VQDTGI
+686 VRDTGI
-692 GMTPQEQERL
+692 GMTPQEQEGL

-709 SSATTR
+709 SSATAR
-715 RYGGTGLGLVI
+715 RYGGTGLGLAI

-731 ELMGGRIEVES
+731 ELMRGRIEVDS
-742 EQGRGSTFWFTAEF
+742 EQGRGSTFWFTAQF
-756 EKEEVARQVAGSSRG
+756 EKGEDARQVAVPARR
-771 TRIRGL
+771 THIHGL
-777 RAIIVDDNATNRK
+777 RALIVDDNATNRK
-790 ILNQQMASWGMHVES
+790 ILHQQLASWGMHVGS

-810 PALEELRSAVER
+810 RALEELRSAVER

-834 MPGIDGLEL
+834 MPGMDGLEL

-851 TLASTRLLLLT
+851 ALTSTRLLLLT
-862 SLGQYNMVGSTYRAG
+862 SLNQYNMVENTYRAG
-877 VEAVLT
+877 VEAILT

-890 LFNCLTTVLGPSG
+890 LFNCLTTVLGSSG
-903 GSPPA
+903 GSLSA
-908 FAEPAAPSG
+908 SSEPGAPSA
-917 ESTGKD
+917 ESAGG
-923 AYERERRAHVLL
+923 AYERQARVLL
-935 AEDNMANRDVT
+935 AEDNAANRYVT
-946 AMMLEKLGYRVDAV
+946 ARMLERLGYRVDAV
-960 KDGIEAVEALSR
+960 KDGVEAVEALSR
-972 TSSYAVVLMD
+972 TSEYGAVLMD
-982 VQMPEMDGYKAT
+982 VQMPEMDGYTAT

-1000 EGGGHH
+1000 EGEGRH

-1012 TGNVMQGDREKVLE
+1012 TGSAMQGDREKVLE
-1026 AGMDDYVSKPVRLD
+1026 AGMDDYVSKPVGLE

>member
-1 MADGDPVAS
+1 VADGEPVAG
-10 AVDLRECEREPIH
+10 AVDLTACEREPIH
-23 VPGAIQPHGVLLNLR
+23 VPGTIQPHGVLFNLR
-38 ESDLTITQVSVNA
+38 ESDLAVIQVSVNA
-51 LAVLGVDAQNLLQQP
+51 LDVLGVDAQNLLQQP
-66 LMQFIA
+66 LMQFVD
-72 DESMDKIREALGLKN
+72 DECTEHLRQALGLKN
-87 VAVANPV
+87 VAVVNPV
-94 RVELHN
+94 RVELRN
-100 AQGSAFDGILHRH
+100 DQRSGFDGVVHRH
-113 SGALIFELEPRRT
+113 GGALIFELEPRST
-126 RNERYLRNA
+126 SEERYVQNA
-135 ASNIGGVLELLQ
+135 ANNIGGALELLQ

-158 TAEEVRRIAGFDRVM
+158 TAEEVRRITGFDRVM
-173 VYRFD
+173 VYKFD
-178 PEWNGEVIAEAKVE
+178 PEWNGEVIAEAKAE
-192 DTGSYLHHRF
+192 ETGSYLHHRF
-202 PASDIPAQARQ
+202 PASDIPSQARK
-213 LYTLNWIRFIPTVDY
+213 LYALNRIRFIPKVDY
-228 RPAGLLGTA
+228 QPAGLIGTA

-243 DMSFSVL
+243 DMSFAVL

-263 MGVTASMSISLL
+263 MGVAASMSISLL

-285 CHHHSPK
+285 CHHRSPR

-307 AASSQ
+307 TASSQ

-318 TSNYYYHT
+318 TSNYSYHT
-326 ARTSIR
+326 ERTSIR
-332 AKFIEHIAGV
+332 AKFIEHVAGV

-349 TRLHP
+349 TGFRP
-354 NLLDFIEASGAAVFW
+354 NLLDFVEASGAAVFW
-369 ENRYTT
+369 EDQYTT
-375 VGETPDEGTL
+375 VGEAPDEGTL
-385 ERLRVWVRSRISE
+385 GRLREWVRSRISE

-413 AQWKDVS
+413 AEWKEVA

-435 VMWFRPEVVRTVTW
+435 IMWFRPEVVRTVTW

-559 QLTPEQRDYA
+559 KLTPVQRDYA
-569 QRVHSSGET
+569 QRVCRSGES
-578 LLRVLNDILDFSK
+578 LLRVLNDILDFSR
-591 IEAHQMQIENL
+591 IEARQVQLENL
-602 NFDLRAEVEE
+602 NFDLRVEVEE
-612 VAQLLAR
+612 VAQLLAV
-619 GAQSKGLELVDFVD
+619 GAQRKGLELVDFVD
-633 PAVPTA
+633 PAVPTT

-672 LVEET
+672 LVKET
-677 SERVTVRFE
+677 NQGVTVRFE

-702 FKAFSQA
+702 FNAFSQA

-715 RYGGTGLGLVI
+715 RYGGTGLGLII
-726 SKRLV
+726 SERLV

-742 EQGRGSTFWFTAEF
+742 EQGRGSTFWFTVEF
-756 EKEEVARQVAGSSRG
+756 EKAEGARQVALSARR

-790 ILNQQMASWGMHVES
+790 ILHQQLASWGMHVGS

-810 PALEELRSAVER
+810 HALEELRSAVER

-834 MPGIDGLEL
+834 MPGMDGLEL
-843 AQRIKTDP
+843 AQQIKTDP
-851 TLASTRLLLLT
+851 KLTSIRLLLLT
-862 SLGQYNMVGSTYRAG
+862 SLSQYNVVEDTYRAG

-890 LFNCLTTVLGPSG
+890 LFNCLTTVLGLSG
-903 GSPPA
+903 GSLSASSTPA
-908 FAEPAAPSG
+908 ESSG

-923 AYERERRAHVLL
+923 AYECQAHVLL
-935 AEDNMANRDVT
+935 AEDNAANRDVT

-960 KDGIEAVEALSR
+960 EDGVEAVEALSR
-972 TSSYAVVLMD
+972 ISSYAAVLMD

-994 KEIRRN
+994 KEIRRY
-1000 EGGGHH
+1000 EGGGRHI
-1006 TPIIAM
+1006 PIIAM
-1012 TGNVMQGDREKVLE
+1012 TGNAMQGDREKALE
-1026 AGMDDYVSKPVRLD
+1026 AGMDDYVSKPVGLN
-1040 ELGEVLRRWVA
+1040 ELGEVLGRWVA
-1051 DKEEKI
+1051 DKEE

>member
-1 MADGDPVAS
+1 MADGEPVDRT
-10 AVDLRECEREPIH
+10 VDLAECEREPIH

-38 ESDLTITQVSVNA
+38 ESDLTITQASVNA
-51 LAVLGVDAQNLLQQP
+51 LDVLGVDARNLLQQP
-66 LMQFIA
+66 LMQFID
-72 DESMDKIREALGLKN
+72 DECMDHLREALGLKD

-94 RVELHN
+94 RVELRN
-100 AQGSAFDGILHRH
+100 DQRSGFDGVLHRH
-113 SGALIFELEPRRT
+113 SGALIFELEPHRT
-126 RNERYLRNA
+126 SEEWSIQNA
-135 ASNIGGVLELLQ
+135 ASNIGGPLELLQ
-147 STPDIQTLCET
+147 GIPDIQTLCET
-158 TAEEVRRIAGFDRVM
+158 TAEEVRRITGFDRVM
-173 VYRFD
+173 IYKFD
-178 PEWNGEVIAEAKVE
+178 PEWNGEVIAEAKAE
-192 DTGSYLHHRF
+192 DMGSYLHHRF
-202 PASDIPAQARQ
+202 PASDIPPQARK

-228 RPAGLLGTA
+228 RPAGLLVTA

-243 DMSFSVL
+243 NMSFSVL

-263 MGVTASMSISLL
+263 MGVAASMSISLV
-275 HDGRLWGLVA
+275 HSGRLWGLVA
-285 CHHHSPK
+285 CHHRSPR
-292 YLPYA
+292 YLPYMV
-297 IRQNCQLIGQ
+297 RQNSQLIGQ
-307 AASSQ
+307 AASLQ
-312 VRVQEA
+312 IRVQEA
-318 TSNYYYHT
+318 TSNYSYHT
-326 ARTSIR
+326 ERTGIR

-349 TRLHP
+349 TGFRP
-354 NLLDFIEASGAAVFW
+354 NLLDFVEASGAAVSW
-369 ENRYTT
+369 EGQYTT

-385 ERLRVWVRSRISE
+385 ERLREWVRSRISG
-398 SLYWTDSLPSVYESA
+398 SLYWTDSLPSMYESA
-413 AQWKDVS
+413 AEWKDVA
-420 SGLLALE
+420 SGLLVLE

-435 VMWFRPEVVRTVTW
+435 VMWFRPELVRTVTW

-501 VSIVNAEIEREQAEE
+501 ASIVNAQIEREQAEE

-526 ADRAKSEFLASM
+526 ANQAKSEFLASM
-538 SHEIRTPMN
+538 SHEIRTPLN
-547 GVLGMAELLLDT
+547 GVLGMVGLLLDT

-569 QRVHSSGET
+569 QMVRSSGET

-591 IEAHQMQIENL
+591 VEARQMQLDNL

-612 VAQLLAR
+612 VAQLLAG

-652 NLVGNAIKFTEQGEI
+652 NLLGNAIKFTEQGEI
-667 TLFAR
+667 TIFAR

-692 GMTPQEQERL
+692 GIMPQEQERL

-731 ELMGGRIEVES
+731 ELMRGRIGVES

-756 EKEEVARQVAGSSRG
+756 EKGEDARQVAVPGRRA
-771 TRIRGL
+771 RIRGL
-777 RAIIVDDNATNRK
+777 RALVVDDNATNRK
-790 ILNQQMASWGMHVES
+790 ILYQQLASWGIHVGS

-810 PALEELRSAVER
+810 HALEELRFAVER

-834 MPGIDGLEL
+834 MPGMDGLEL

-851 TLASTRLLLLT
+851 TLTSTRLLLLT
-862 SLGQYNMVGSTYRAG
+862 SLNQYNMVENTYRAG
-877 VEAVLT
+877 VEATLT

-903 GSPPA
+903 GSPSA
-908 FAEPAAPSG
+908 SSEPEAPSG
-917 ESTGKD
+917 ESAGKD
-923 AYERERRAHVLL
+923 AYEREAHVLL
-935 AEDNMANRDVT
+935 AEDHAANRDVT

-960 KDGIEAVEALSR
+960 KDGVEAVEAFSR

-982 VQMPEMDGYKAT
+982 VEMPEMDGYKAA
-994 KEIRRN
+994 KEIRRD
-1000 EGGGHH
+1000 EGGGRH

-1012 TGNVMQGDREKVLE
+1012 TGNAMQGYRERALE
-1026 AGMDDYVSKPVRLD
+1026 AGMDDYVLKPVGLD
-1040 ELGEVLRRWVA
+1040 ELGEVLKRWIT
-1051 DKEEKI
+1051 DKEKKI

>member
-1 MADGDPVAS
+1 MADGEPVAG
-10 AVDLRECEREPIH
+10 AVDLTACEREPIH
-23 VPGAIQPHGVLLNLR
+23 VPGTIQPHGVLFNLR
-38 ESDLTITQVSVNA
+38 ESDLAITQVSVNA
-51 LAVLGVDAQNLLQQP
+51 LDVLGVDAQNLLQQP
-66 LMQFIA
+66 LMQFVD
-72 DESMDKIREALGLKN
+72 DECTEHLRQALGLKN
-87 VAVANPV
+87 VAVVNPV
-94 RVELHN
+94 RVELRN
-100 AQGSAFDGILHRH
+100 DQRSGFDGVVHRH
-113 SGALIFELEPRRT
+113 GGALIFELEPRST
-126 RNERYLRNA
+126 SEERYVQNA
-135 ASNIGGVLELLQ
+135 ANNIGGALELLQ

-158 TAEEVRRIAGFDRVM
+158 TAEEVRRITGFDRVM
-173 VYRFD
+173 VYKFD
-178 PEWNGEVIAEAKVE
+178 PEWNGEVIAEAKAE
-192 DTGSYLHHRF
+192 ETGSYLHHRF
-202 PASDIPAQARQ
+202 PASDIPPQARK
-213 LYTLNWIRFIPTVDY
+213 LYALNRIRFIPKVDY
-228 RPAGLLGTA
+228 QPAGLIGTA

-243 DMSFSVL
+243 DMSFAVL

-263 MGVTASMSISLL
+263 MGVAASMSISLL

-285 CHHHSPK
+285 CHHRSPR

-307 AASSQ
+307 TASSQ

-318 TSNYYYHT
+318 TSNYSYHT
-326 ARTSIR
+326 ERTSIR
-332 AKFIEHIAGV
+332 AKFIEHVAGV

-349 TRLHP
+349 IGFRP
-354 NLLDFIEASGAAVFW
+354 NLLDFVEASGAAVFW
-369 ENRYTT
+369 EDQYTT
-375 VGETPDEGTL
+375 VGEAPDEGTL
-385 ERLRVWVRSRISE
+385 GRLREWVRSRISE

-413 AQWKDVS
+413 AEWKDVA

-435 VMWFRPEVVRTVTW
+435 IMWFRPEVVRTVTW

-559 QLTPEQRDYA
+559 KLTPEQRDYA
-569 QRVHSSGET
+569 QRVCRSGES
-578 LLRVLNDILDFSK
+578 LLRVLNDILDFSR
-591 IEAHQMQIENL
+591 IEARQVQLENL
-602 NFDLRAEVEE
+602 NFDLRVEVEE
-612 VAQLLAR
+612 VAQLLAV
-619 GAQSKGLELVDFVD
+619 GAQRKGLELVDFVD
-633 PAVPTA
+633 PAVPTT

-672 LVEET
+672 LVKET
-677 SERVTVRFE
+677 NQGVTVRFE

-702 FKAFSQA
+702 FNAFSQA

-726 SKRLV
+726 SERLV

-742 EQGRGSTFWFTAEF
+742 EQGRGSTFWFTVEF
-756 EKEEVARQVAGSSRG
+756 EKEEGARQVALSARR

-777 RAIIVDDNATNRK
+777 RAFIVDDNATNRK
-790 ILNQQMASWGMHVES
+790 ILHQQLASWGMHVGS

-810 PALEELRSAVER
+810 HALEELRSAVER

-834 MPGIDGLEL
+834 MPGMDGLEL

-851 TLASTRLLLLT
+851 KLTSTRLLLLT
-862 SLGQYNMVGSTYRAG
+862 SLSQYNVVEDTYHAG

-890 LFNCLTTVLGPSG
+890 LFNCLTTVLGLSG
-903 GSPPA
+903 GSLSASSTPA
-908 FAEPAAPSG
+908 ESSG

-923 AYERERRAHVLL
+923 AYECQAHVLL
-935 AEDNMANRDVT
+935 AEDNAANRDVT

-960 KDGIEAVEALSR
+960 KDGVEAVEALSR
-972 TSSYAVVLMD
+972 ISSYAAVLMD

-994 KEIRRN
+994 KEIRRH
-1000 EGGGHH
+1000 EGGGRHI
-1006 TPIIAM
+1006 PIIAM
-1012 TGNVMQGDREKVLE
+1012 TGNAMQGDREKALE
-1026 AGMDDYVSKPVRLD
+1026 AGMDDYVSKPVGLN
-1040 ELGEVLRRWVA
+1040 ELGEVLGLWVA
-1051 DKEEKI
+1051 DKEE

>member
-1 MADGDPVAS
+1 VADGEPVAR
-10 AVDLRECEREPIH
+10 AVDLTECEREPIH

-38 ESDLTITQVSVNA
+38 ESDLAITQVSVNA
-51 LAVLGVDAQNLLQQP
+51 LDILGVDAQNLLQQP
-66 LMQFIA
+66 LMQFIE
-72 DESMDKIREALGLKN
+72 DECMDHLREVLGLKN
-87 VAVANPV
+87 VAVVNPV
-94 RVELHN
+94 RVELRN
-100 AQGSAFDGILHRH
+100 DQGPGFDGVLHRH

-126 RNERYLRNA
+126 REERYVQNA
-135 ASNIGGVLELLQ
+135 ASNIGGALELLQ

-158 TAEEVRRIAGFDRVM
+158 IAEEVRRITAFDRVM
-173 VYRFD
+173 VYKFD
-178 PEWNGEVIAEAKVE
+178 PEWNGEVIAESKAE
-192 DTGSYLHHRF
+192 DTGSYLHHHF
-202 PASDIPAQARQ
+202 PASDIPSQARK
-213 LYTLNWIRFIPTVDY
+213 LYALNWIRLIPTVDY

-237 DLAEPL
+237 DLTEPL

-263 MGVTASMSISLL
+263 MGVAASMSISLL

-285 CHHHSPK
+285 CHHRSPR

-318 TSNYYYHT
+318 TSNYSYHT
-326 ARTSIR
+326 ERTSIR
-332 AKFIEHIAGV
+332 ANFIEHVAGV

-349 TRLHP
+349 TGFRP
-354 NLLDFIEASGAAVFW
+354 NLLDFVEASGAAVFW
-369 ENRYTT
+369 EDQYTT
-375 VGETPDEGTL
+375 LGETPDEGTL
-385 ERLRVWVRSRISE
+385 ERLREWVRSRISE

-413 AQWKDVS
+413 AEWKDVA

-427 ILRERGCY
+427 ILPERGCY

-471 FEAWK
+471 FEDWK

-482 SLPWAPHELDSVY
+482 SLPWASHELDSVH

-569 QRVHSSGET
+569 QMVRNSGET

-591 IEAHQMQIENL
+591 IEARQVQLENL
-602 NFDLRAEVEE
+602 SFDLHTEVEE
-612 VAQLLAR
+612 VAQLLAG

-639 LRGDPFRLRQVLT
+639 LRGDPFRLRQVLI

-667 TLFAR
+667 TLFVR

-677 SERVTVRFE
+677 SERIAVRFE

-692 GMTPQEQERL
+692 GMTRQEQERL

-709 SSATTR
+709 SPATTR

-731 ELMGGRIEVES
+731 ELMGGRIEVDS

-756 EKEEVARQVAGSSRG
+756 EKGEEDARQDAVSTRR

-777 RAIIVDDNATNRK
+777 RVFIVDDNATNRK
-790 ILNQQMASWGMHVES
+790 ILHQQVTSWGMHVGS

-834 MPGIDGLEL
+834 MPGMDGLEL
-843 AQRIKTDP
+843 AQRIKNDP
-851 TLASTRLLLLT
+851 TLTATRLLLLT
-862 SLGQYNMVGSTYRAG
+862 SLSQYNMVESTYRAG

-908 FAEPAAPSG
+908 SSKPEAPSG
-917 ESTGKD
+917 ESAGKD
-923 AYERERRAHVLL
+923 AYERQAEVLL
-935 AEDNMANRDVT
+935 AEDNAANQDIT

-960 KDGIEAVEALSR
+960 KDGVEAVEALLR
-972 TSSYAVVLMD
+972 TSSYAAVLMD

-1000 EGGGHH
+1000 EGEGRR

-1012 TGNVMQGDREKVLE
+1012 TGNVMQRDREKALE
-1026 AGMDDYVSKPVRLD
+1026 AGMDDYILKPVRLD

>member
-1 MADGDPVAS
+1 VADGEPVAR
-10 AVDLRECEREPIH
+10 ALDPTECEREPIH
-23 VPGAIQPHGVLLNLR
+23 VPGTIQPHGVLLNLR
-38 ESDLTITQVSVNA
+38 ESDLAITQVSVNA
-51 LAVLGVDAQNLLQQP
+51 LDVLGVNAQNLLQQP
-66 LMQFIA
+66 LMRFID
-72 DESMDKIREALGLKN
+72 DECMEHLRKAFGLRN
-87 VAVANPV
+87 VAVVNPV
-94 RVELHN
+94 LVELRN
-100 AQGSAFDGILHRH
+100 DQSSVFDGVLHRH
-113 SGALIFELEPRRT
+113 GGALIFELEPRRT
-126 RNERYLRNA
+126 REERYVQSA
-135 ASNIGGVLELLQ
+135 ASNIGGALELLQ
-147 STPDIQTLCET
+147 STQDIQTLCET

-173 VYRFD
+173 VYKFD
-178 PEWNGEVIAEAKVE
+178 PEWNGEVIAEAKAE
-192 DTGSYLHHRF
+192 DIGSYLHHRF
-202 PASDIPAQARQ
+202 PASDIPPQARK

-263 MGVTASMSISLL
+263 MGVAASMSISLL
-275 HDGRLWGLVA
+275 YDGRLWGLVA
-285 CHHHSPK
+285 CHHRSPR

-307 AASSQ
+307 VASSR

-318 TSNYYYHT
+318 TSNYSYHT
-326 ARTSIR
+326 ERTSIR

-349 TRLHP
+349 TAFRP
-354 NLLDFIEASGAAVFW
+354 NLLDFVEASGAAVFW
-369 ENRYTT
+369 EDHYTT

-385 ERLRVWVRSRISE
+385 GRLRDWVRYRISE
-398 SLYWTDSLPSVYESA
+398 SLYWTDALPSLYESA
-413 AQWKDVS
+413 AQWKDVA
-420 SGLLALE
+420 SGLLVLE
-427 ILRERGCY
+427 LLQERGCY

-482 SLPWAPHELDSVY
+482 SLPWAPHELDSVF

-501 VSIVNAEIEREQAEE
+501 VSIVNAEIEREHAEE
-516 QRVAREAAEA
+516 QRVAREAAEV

-559 QLTPEQRDYA
+559 TLTPEQRDYA
-569 QRVHSSGET
+569 QRVRSSGET
-578 LLRVLNDILDFSK
+578 LLRVLNDILDFSR
-591 IEAHQMQIENL
+591 IEAHQVQLENL
-602 NFDLRAEVEE
+602 NFDLRAEVED
-612 VAQLLAR
+612 VAQLLAV

-652 NLVGNAIKFTEQGEI
+652 NLVSNAIKFTEQGEI

-692 GMTPQEQERL
+692 GMAPQEQKRL
-702 FKAFSQA
+702 FNAFAQA

-731 ELMGGRIEVES
+731 ELMGGQIEVES
-742 EQGRGSTFWFTAEF
+742 EQGRGSTFWFAAEF
-756 EKEEVARQVAGSSRG
+756 EKEEDARQVAVSVQRS
-771 TRIRGL
+771 RIRGL
-777 RAIIVDDNATNRK
+777 RAFIVDDNATNRK
-790 ILNQQMASWGMHVES
+790 ILRYQMASWGIHVGS

-810 PALEELRSAVER
+810 HALEELRSAVER
-822 GEPYHVAVLDLQ
+822 GEPYEVAVLDLQ
-834 MPGIDGLEL
+834 MPGMDGLEL

-851 TLASTRLLLLT
+851 TLTSTRLLLLT
-862 SLGQYNMVGSTYRAG
+862 SLGQYNMAKNTYRAG

-890 LFNCLTTVLGPSG
+890 LFNCLTRVLGLSG
-903 GSPPA
+903 SSLSA
-908 FAEPAAPSG
+908 SSTPAASSG

-923 AYERERRAHVLL
+923 AYERQAHVLL
-935 AEDNMANRDVT
+935 AEDNAANRDVT
-946 AMMLEKLGYRVDAV
+946 TMMLEKLGYRVDAV
-960 KDGIEAVEALSR
+960 KDGVEAVEALSR
-972 TSSYAVVLMD
+972 TSSYAAVLMD

-994 KEIRRN
+994 KEIRRD
-1000 EGGGHH
+1000 EGGGRH

-1012 TGNVMQGDREKVLE
+1012 TGNAMQGDREKALE
-1026 AGMDDYVSKPVRLD
+1026 AGMNDYVPKPVRLD

-1051 DKEEKI
+1051 DKEE

>member
-1 MADGDPVAS
+1 
-10 AVDLRECEREPIH
+10 
-23 VPGAIQPHGVLLNLR
+23 
-38 ESDLTITQVSVNA
+38 
-51 LAVLGVDAQNLLQQP
+51 
-66 LMQFIA
+66 MQFVD
-72 DESMDKIREALGLKN
+72 DECTEHLRQALGLKN
-87 VAVANPV
+87 VAVVNPV
-94 RVELHN
+94 RVELRN
-100 AQGSAFDGILHRH
+100 DQRSGFDGVVHRH
-113 SGALIFELEPRRT
+113 GGALIFELEPRST
-126 RNERYLRNA
+126 SEERYVQNA
-135 ASNIGGVLELLQ
+135 ASNIGGALELLQ

-158 TAEEVRRIAGFDRVM
+158 TAEEVRRITGFDRVM
-173 VYRFD
+173 VYKFD
-178 PEWNGEVIAEAKVE
+178 PEWNGEVIAEAKAE
-192 DTGSYLHHRF
+192 ETGSYLQHRF
-202 PASDIPAQARQ
+202 PASDIPPQARK
-213 LYTLNWIRFIPTVDY
+213 LYTLNWLRLIPTVDY

-263 MGVTASMSISLL
+263 MGVAASMSISLL
-275 HDGRLWGLVA
+275 HDGKLWGLVA
-285 CHHHSPK
+285 CHHRSPR

-307 AASSQ
+307 TASSQ

-318 TSNYYYHT
+318 TSNYSYHT
-326 ARTSIR
+326 ERTSIR
-332 AKFIEHIAGV
+332 AKFIEHVAGV

-349 TRLHP
+349 TGFRP
-354 NLLDFIEASGAAVFW
+354 NLLDFVEASGAAVFW
-369 ENRYTT
+369 EDQYTT
-375 VGETPDEGTL
+375 VGEAPDEGTL
-385 ERLRVWVRSRISE
+385 GRLREWVRSRISE

-413 AQWKDVS
+413 AEWKDVA

-435 VMWFRPEVVRTVTW
+435 IMWFRPEVVRTVTW

-501 VSIVNAEIEREQAEE
+501 VSIVNAEIEREQAEK

-526 ADRAKSEFLASM
+526 ANRAKSEFLASM

-559 QLTPEQRDYA
+559 KLTPEQRDYA
-569 QRVHSSGET
+569 QRVCRSGES
-578 LLRVLNDILDFSK
+578 LLRVLNDILDFSR
-591 IEAHQMQIENL
+591 IEARQVQLENL
-602 NFDLRAEVEE
+602 NFDLRVEVEE
-612 VAQLLAR
+612 VAQLLAV
-619 GAQSKGLELVDFVD
+619 GAQRKGLELVDFVD
-633 PAVPTA
+633 PAVPTT

-672 LVEET
+672 LVKET
-677 SERVTVRFE
+677 NQGVTVRFE

-702 FKAFSQA
+702 FNAFSQA

-726 SKRLV
+726 SERLV

-742 EQGRGSTFWFTAEF
+742 EQGRGSTFWFTVEF
-756 EKEEVARQVAGSSRG
+756 EKEEGARQVALSARR

-777 RAIIVDDNATNRK
+777 RAFIVDDNATNRK
-790 ILNQQMASWGMHVES
+790 ILHQQLASWGMHVGS

-810 PALEELRSAVER
+810 HALEELRSAVER

-834 MPGIDGLEL
+834 MPGMDGLEL

-851 TLASTRLLLLT
+851 KLTSTRLLLLT
-862 SLGQYNMVGSTYRAG
+862 SLSQYNVVEDTYHAG

-890 LFNCLTTVLGPSG
+890 LFNCLTTVLGLSG
-903 GSPPA
+903 GSLSASSTPA
-908 FAEPAAPSG
+908 ESSG

-923 AYERERRAHVLL
+923 AYECQAHVLL
-935 AEDNMANRDVT
+935 AEDNAANRDVT

-960 KDGIEAVEALSR
+960 KDGVEAVEALSR
-972 TSSYAVVLMD
+972 ISSYAAVLMD

-994 KEIRRN
+994 KEIRRY
-1000 EGGGHH
+1000 EGGGRHI
-1006 TPIIAM
+1006 PIIAM
-1012 TGNVMQGDREKVLE
+1012 TGNAMQGDREKALE
-1026 AGMDDYVSKPVRLD
+1026 AGMDDYVSKPVGLN
-1040 ELGEVLRRWVA
+1040 ELGEVLGRWVA
-1051 DKEEKI
+1051 DKEE

>member
-1 MADGDPVAS
+1 MPDEEPVVRAE
-10 AVDLRECEREPIH
+10 DLAECEREPIH

-38 ESDLTITQVSVNA
+38 ESDLAITQVSVNA
-51 LAVLGVDAQNLLQQP
+51 LDVLGVDAKNLLQKP
-66 LMQFIA
+66 LMQFVD
-72 DESMDKIREALGLKN
+72 DECMNDLREALSLKN

-94 RVELHN
+94 RVELRN
-100 AQGSAFDGILHRH
+100 DQRPSFDGILHRH
-113 SGALIFELEPRRT
+113 SGTLIFELEPRGT
-126 RNERYLRNA
+126 RGQRSVQSA
-135 ASNIGGVLELLQ
+135 VSNIGGALEFLQ
-147 STPDIQTLCET
+147 GTPDIQTLCET
-158 TAEEVRRIAGFDRVM
+158 TAEEVRRITDFDRVM
-173 VYRFD
+173 IYKFD
-178 PEWNGEVIAEAKVE
+178 HEWNGEVIAEAKAE

-202 PASDIPAQARQ
+202 PASDIPSQARK
-213 LYTLNWIRFIPTVDY
+213 LYTLNWLRLIPTVDY
-228 RPAGLLGTA
+228 QPAGLLGTA

-263 MGVTASMSISLL
+263 MGVAASMSISLL
-275 HDGRLWGLVA
+275 QDGRLWGLVA
-285 CHHHSPK
+285 CHHRSPR

-312 VRVQEA
+312 IRVQEA
-318 TSNYYYHT
+318 TSNYSYHME
-326 ARTSIR
+326 RTSIR

-349 TRLHP
+349 TGFRP
-354 NLLDFIEASGAAVFW
+354 NLLDFIEALGAAVFW
-369 ENRYTT
+369 EDQCTT
-375 VGETPDEGTL
+375 VGETPDESTL
-385 ERLRVWVRSRISE
+385 ERLREWVRSRISG

-413 AQWKDVS
+413 AEWKEVA

-427 ILRERGCY
+427 VLRERGCY
-435 VMWFRPEVVRTVTW
+435 VMWFRPEIIRTVTW

-482 SLPWAPHELDSVY
+482 SLPWAKHELDSVY

-516 QRVAREAAEA
+516 QRVAREVAEA

-538 SHEIRTPMN
+538 SHEIRTPLN
-547 GVLGMAELLLDT
+547 GVLGTAELLLDT
-559 QLTPEQRDYA
+559 QLTLKQRDYA
-569 QRVHSSGET
+569 QMVRSSGGT

-591 IEAHQMQIENL
+591 IEARQVQLENL
-602 NFDLRAEVEE
+602 NFDLRSEVEE
-612 VAQLLAR
+612 VAQLLAE

-639 LRGDPFRLRQVLT
+639 LQGDPFRLRQVLT

-672 LVEET
+672 LIEET
-677 SERVTVRFE
+677 SDRATVRFE

-709 SSATTR
+709 SSTTTR
-715 RYGGTGLGLVI
+715 RYGGTGLGLII

-756 EKEEVARQVAGSSRG
+756 EKGEEDARQVAVSAQR

-777 RAIIVDDNATNRK
+777 RAFIVDDNAANRK
-790 ILNQQMASWGMHVES
+790 ILHQQMASWGMHVGS

-810 PALEELRSAVER
+810 HALEELRSAVER
-822 GEPYHVAVLDLQ
+822 SEPYHVAVLDFQ
-834 MPGIDGLEL
+834 MPGMDGLEL

-851 TLASTRLLLLT
+851 ILTSTRLLLLT
-862 SLGQYNMVGSTYRAG
+862 SLSQYNMVENTYQAG

-890 LFNCLTTVLGPSG
+890 LFNCLTTVLGPSDR
-903 GSPPA
+903 SLSA
-908 FAEPAAPSG
+908 SSEPAAPSS
-917 ESTGKD
+917 ESAGKD
-923 AYERERRAHVLL
+923 VYERQAHVLL
-935 AEDNMANRDVT
+935 AEDNAAIRDVT
-946 AMMLEKLGYRVDAV
+946 ARMLERLGYYVDTV
-960 KDGIEAVEALSR
+960 KNGAEAIEALSR
-972 TSSYAVVLMD
+972 TSSYDAVLMD
-982 VQMPEMDGYKAT
+982 VRMPGMDGYKVT
-994 KEIRRN
+994 KQIRRD
-1000 EGGGHH
+1000 EGGGRH

-1012 TGNVMQGDREKVLE
+1012 TGNAMQGDRKKALE
-1026 AGMDDYVSKPVRLD
+1026 AGMDDYVSKPVGLD

-1051 DKEEKI
+1051 DKEENI

>member
-1 MADGDPVAS
+1 MTDGEPVDRT
-10 AVDLRECEREPIH
+10 VDLAECEREPIH
-23 VPGAIQPHGVLLNLR
+23 VPGAIQPHGVLLSLR
-38 ESDLTITQVSVNA
+38 ESDLVITQASVNA
-51 LAVLGVDAQNLLQQP
+51 LDVLGVDAQNLLQQP
-66 LMQFIA
+66 LIRFVDDA
-72 DESMDKIREALGLKN
+72 CMDHLREALGLKN

-94 RVELHN
+94 RIELRN
-100 AQGSAFDGILHRH
+100 DQGPGFDGVLHRH
-113 SGALIFELEPRRT
+113 SGTLIFELEPHRT
-126 RNERYLRNA
+126 SEERAIQNA
-135 ASNIGGVLELLQ
+135 ASNTGSALELLEGI
-147 STPDIQTLCET
+147 PDIQTLCET
-158 TAEEVRRIAGFDRVM
+158 TAEEVRRITGFDRVM
-173 VYRFD
+173 IYKFD
-178 PEWNGEVIAEAKVE
+178 PEWNGEVIAEAKTEVI
-192 DTGSYLHHRF
+192 GSYLHHRF
-202 PASDIPAQARQ
+202 PASDIPTQARK
-213 LYTLNWIRFIPTVDY
+213 LYTLNWIRLIPTVDY

-263 MGVTASMSISLL
+263 MGVAASMSISLL
-275 HDGRLWGLVA
+275 HNGRLWGLVA
-285 CHHHSPK
+285 CHHRSPR
-292 YLPYA
+292 YLPYV

-312 VRVQEA
+312 VRVQAA
-318 TSNYYYHT
+318 TSNYSYHT
-326 ARTSIR
+326 ERTTIR
-332 AKFIEHIAGV
+332 AKFIEHVARV

-349 TRLHP
+349 TGFRP
-354 NLLDFIEASGAAVFW
+354 NLLDFVEASGAVVFW
-369 ENRYTT
+369 EDRYTT

-385 ERLRVWVRSRISE
+385 ERLRQWVRSRISGT
-398 SLYWTDSLPSVYESA
+398 LYWTDSLPSVYEA
-413 AQWKDVS
+413 VAEWKDVA

-501 VSIVNAEIEREQAEE
+501 VSIANAEIEREQAEE

-538 SHEIRTPMN
+538 SHEIRTPLN
-547 GVLGMAELLLDT
+547 GVLGTAELLLDT

-569 QRVHSSGET
+569 QMVRSSGET
-578 LLRVLNDILDFSK
+578 LLRVLNDILDYSK
-591 IEAHQMQIENL
+591 VEARQVQLENL
-602 NFDLRAEVEE
+602 DFNLRAEVEE
-612 VAQLLAR
+612 VAQLLAG

-633 PAVPTA
+633 PAIPTA

-652 NLVGNAIKFTEQGEI
+652 NLVANAIKFTEQGEI

-686 VQDTGI
+686 VRDTGI
-692 GMTPQEQERL
+692 GMTPQEQEGL

-709 SSATTR
+709 SSATAR
-715 RYGGTGLGLVI
+715 RYGGTGLGLAI

-731 ELMGGRIEVES
+731 ELMRGRIEVDS
-742 EQGRGSTFWFTAEF
+742 EQGRGSTFWFTAQF
-756 EKEEVARQVAGSSRG
+756 EKGEDARQGAVPARR
-771 TRIRGL
+771 THIHGL
-777 RAIIVDDNATNRK
+777 RALIVDDNATNRK
-790 ILNQQMASWGMHVES
+790 ILHQQLASWGMHVGS

-810 PALEELRSAVER
+810 RALEELRSAVER

-834 MPGIDGLEL
+834 MPGMDGLEL

-851 TLASTRLLLLT
+851 ALTSTRLLLLT
-862 SLGQYNMVGSTYRAG
+862 SLNQYNMVENTYRAG
-877 VEAVLT
+877 VEASLT

-890 LFNCLTTVLGPSG
+890 LFNCLTTVLGSSG
-903 GSPPA
+903 GSLSA
-908 FAEPAAPSG
+908 SSEPGAPSAESAG
-917 ESTGKD
+917 E
-923 AYERERRAHVLL
+923 AYERQARVLL
-935 AEDNMANRDVT
+935 AEDNAANRYVT
-946 AMMLEKLGYRVDAV
+946 ARMLEKLGYRVDAV
-960 KDGIEAVEALSR
+960 KDGVEAVEALSR
-972 TSSYAVVLMD
+972 TSEYAAVLMD
-982 VQMPEMDGYKAT
+982 VQMPEMDGYTAT
-994 KEIRRN
+994 REIRRN
-1000 EGGGHH
+1000 EGGGRH

-1012 TGNVMQGDREKVLE
+1012 TGSAMQGDREKVLE
-1026 AGMDDYVSKPVRLD
+1026 AGMDDYVSKPVGLE

>member
-1 MADGDPVAS
+1 
-10 AVDLRECEREPIH
+10 
-23 VPGAIQPHGVLLNLR
+23 VLFNLR
-38 ESDLTITQVSVNA
+38 ESDLAVIQVSVNA
-51 LAVLGVDAQNLLQQP
+51 LDVLGVDAQNLLQQP
-66 LMQFIA
+66 LMQFVD
-72 DESMDKIREALGLKN
+72 DECTEHLRQALGLKN
-87 VAVANPV
+87 VAVVNPV
-94 RVELHN
+94 RVELRN
-100 AQGSAFDGILHRH
+100 DQRSGFDGVVHRH
-113 SGALIFELEPRRT
+113 GGALIFELEPRST
-126 RNERYLRNA
+126 SEERYVQNA
-135 ASNIGGVLELLQ
+135 ANNIGGALELLQ

-158 TAEEVRRIAGFDRVM
+158 TAEEVRRITGFDRVM
-173 VYRFD
+173 VYKFD
-178 PEWNGEVIAEAKVE
+178 PEWNGEVIAEAKAE
-192 DTGSYLHHRF
+192 ETGSYLHHRF
-202 PASDIPAQARQ
+202 PASDIPPQARK
-213 LYTLNWIRFIPTVDY
+213 LYALNRIRFIPKVDY
-228 RPAGLLGTA
+228 QPAGLIGTA

-243 DMSFSVL
+243 DMSFAVL

-263 MGVTASMSISLL
+263 MGVAASMSISLL

-285 CHHHSPK
+285 CHHRSPR

-307 AASSQ
+307 TASSQ

-318 TSNYYYHT
+318 TSNYSYHT
-326 ARTSIR
+326 ERTSIR
-332 AKFIEHIAGV
+332 AKFIEHVAGV

-349 TRLHP
+349 TGFRP
-354 NLLDFIEASGAAVFW
+354 NLLDFVEASGAAVFW
-369 ENRYTT
+369 EDQYTT
-375 VGETPDEGTL
+375 VGEAPDEGTL
-385 ERLRVWVRSRISE
+385 GRLREWVRSRISE

-413 AQWKDVS
+413 AEWKDVA

-435 VMWFRPEVVRTVTW
+435 IMWFRPEVVRTVTW

-559 QLTPEQRDYA
+559 KLTPVQRDYA
-569 QRVHSSGET
+569 QRVCRSGES
-578 LLRVLNDILDFSK
+578 LLRVLNDILDFSR
-591 IEAHQMQIENL
+591 IEARQVQLENL
-602 NFDLRAEVEE
+602 NFDLRVEVEE
-612 VAQLLAR
+612 VAQLLAV
-619 GAQSKGLELVDFVD
+619 GAQRKGLELVDFVD
-633 PAVPTA
+633 PAVPTT

-672 LVEET
+672 LVKET
-677 SERVTVRFE
+677 NQGVTVRFE

-702 FKAFSQA
+702 FNAFSQA

-715 RYGGTGLGLVI
+715 RYGGTGLGLII
-726 SKRLV
+726 SERLV

-742 EQGRGSTFWFTAEF
+742 EQGRGSTFWFTVEF
-756 EKEEVARQVAGSSRG
+756 EKEEDARQVALSARR

-777 RAIIVDDNATNRK
+777 QAIIVDDNATNRK
-790 ILNQQMASWGMHVES
+790 ILHQQLASWGMHVGS

-810 PALEELRSAVER
+810 HALEELRSAVER

-834 MPGIDGLEL
+834 MPGMDGLEL
-843 AQRIKTDP
+843 AQQIKTDP
-851 TLASTRLLLLT
+851 KLTSIRLLLLT
-862 SLGQYNMVGSTYRAG
+862 SLSQYNVVEDTYRAG

-890 LFNCLTTVLGPSG
+890 LFNCLTTVLGLSG
-903 GSPPA
+903 GSLSASSTPA
-908 FAEPAAPSG
+908 ESSG
-917 ESTGKD
+917 ENTGKD
-923 AYERERRAHVLL
+923 AYECQAHVLL
-935 AEDNMANRDVT
+935 AEDNAANRDVT

-960 KDGIEAVEALSR
+960 EDGVEAVEALSR
-972 TSSYAVVLMD
+972 ISSYAAVLMD

-994 KEIRRN
+994 KEIRRY
-1000 EGGGHH
+1000 EGGGRHI
-1006 TPIIAM
+1006 PIIAM
-1012 TGNVMQGDREKVLE
+1012 TGNAMQGDREKALE
-1026 AGMDDYVSKPVRLD
+1026 AGMDDYVSKPVGLN
-1040 ELGEVLRRWVA
+1040 ELGEILGRWVA
-1051 DKEEKI
+1051 DKEE

>member
-1 MADGDPVAS
+1 MADGEPVAR
-10 AVDLRECEREPIH
+10 AVDLTECEREPIH

-38 ESDLTITQVSVNA
+38 ESDLAVTQVSVNA
-51 LAVLGVDAQNLLQQP
+51 LDVLGVDAQNLLQQP
-66 LMQFIA
+66 LMQFID
-72 DESMDKIREALGLKN
+72 DECTEHLREALGLRN
-87 VAVANPV
+87 VAVVNPV
-94 RVELHN
+94 RVEFRN
-100 AQGSAFDGILHRH
+100 DQRAGFDGVVHRH
-113 SGALIFELEPRRT
+113 GGALIFELEPRST
-126 RNERYLRNA
+126 SEERYVQNA
-135 ASNIGGVLELLQ
+135 ASNIGGALELLQ

-158 TAEEVRRIAGFDRVM
+158 TAEEVRRITGFDRVM
-173 VYRFD
+173 VYKFD
-178 PEWNGEVIAEAKVE
+178 PEWNGEVIAEAKAE
-192 DTGSYLHHRF
+192 ETGSYLHHRF
-202 PASDIPAQARQ
+202 PASDIPPQARK
-213 LYTLNWIRFIPTVDY
+213 LYALNRIRFIPKVDY
-228 RPAGLLGTA
+228 QPAGLIGTA
-237 DLAEPL
+237 DLTEPL
-243 DMSFSVL
+243 DMSFAVL

-263 MGVTASMSISLL
+263 MGVAASMSISLL

-285 CHHHSPK
+285 CHHRSPR

-307 AASSQ
+307 TASSQ

-318 TSNYYYHT
+318 TSNYSYHT
-326 ARTSIR
+326 ERTSIR
-332 AKFIEHIAGV
+332 AKFIEHVAGV

-349 TRLHP
+349 IGFRP
-354 NLLDFIEASGAAVFW
+354 NLLDFVEASGAAVFW
-369 ENRYTT
+369 EDQYTT
-375 VGETPDEGTL
+375 VGEAPDEGTL
-385 ERLRVWVRSRISE
+385 GRLREWVRSRISE

-413 AQWKDVS
+413 AEWKDVA
-420 SGLLALE
+420 SGLLALQ
-427 ILRERGCY
+427 ILRGCGCY
-435 VMWFRPEVVRTVTW
+435 IMWFRPEVVRTVTW

-559 QLTPEQRDYA
+559 ELTPEQRDYA
-569 QRVHSSGET
+569 QRVCRSGES
-578 LLRVLNDILDFSK
+578 LLRVLNDILDFSR
-591 IEAHQMQIENL
+591 IEARQVQLENL
-602 NFDLRAEVEE
+602 NFDLRVEVEE
-612 VAQLLAR
+612 VAQLLAV
-619 GAQSKGLELVDFVD
+619 GAQRKGLELVDFVD
-633 PAVPTA
+633 PAVPTT

-672 LVEET
+672 LVKET
-677 SERVTVRFE
+677 NQGVTVRFE

-702 FKAFSQA
+702 FNAFSQA

-726 SKRLV
+726 SERLV

-742 EQGRGSTFWFTAEF
+742 EQGRGSTFWFTVEF
-756 EKEEVARQVAGSSRG
+756 EKEEGARQVALSARR

-777 RAIIVDDNATNRK
+777 RAFIVDDNATNRK
-790 ILNQQMASWGMHVES
+790 ILHQQLASWGMHVGS

-810 PALEELRSAVER
+810 HALEELRSAVER

-834 MPGIDGLEL
+834 MPGMDGLEL

-851 TLASTRLLLLT
+851 KLTSTRLLLLT
-862 SLGQYNMVGSTYRAG
+862 SLSQYNVVEDTYHAG

-890 LFNCLTTVLGPSG
+890 LFNCLTTVLGLSG
-903 GSPPA
+903 GSLSASSTPA
-908 FAEPAAPSG
+908 ESSG

-923 AYERERRAHVLL
+923 AYECQAHVLL
-935 AEDNMANRDVT
+935 AEDNAANRDVT

-960 KDGIEAVEALSR
+960 KDGVEAVEALSR
-972 TSSYAVVLMD
+972 ISSYAAVLMD

-994 KEIRRN
+994 KEIRRY
-1000 EGGGHH
+1000 EGGGRHI
-1006 TPIIAM
+1006 PIIAM
-1012 TGNVMQGDREKVLE
+1012 TGNAMQGDREKALE
-1026 AGMDDYVSKPVRLD
+1026 AGMDDYVSKPVGLN
-1040 ELGEVLRRWVA
+1040 ELGEVLGRWVA
-1051 DKEEKI
+1051 DKEE